1 MGINMTV
8 ELFYGIKIEGSV
20 NVDKILQNFEDEH
33 ISEYNNRYVGYL
45 TDCYSNEWVAIGK
58 RLKHS
63 QDNRYD
69 AQDFFWECS
78 VSEEDKNEVHEY
90 LNTKNIEGTPKLF
103 CFTYYS

>member
-8 ELFYGIKIEGSV
+8 ELFYGIKIEGSKQ
-20 NVDKILQNFEDEH
+20 VDEI
-33 ISEYNNRYVGYL
+33 
-45 TDCYSNEWVAIGK
+45 
-58 RLKHS
+58 LKHS